1 MATSVIMPRQGQS
14 VESCILSK
22 WHKQPGD
29 PVKTG
34 DLLFSYE
41 TDKASFD
48 EEAKADGVLIVVLAE
63 ENDDVPCLAEVCRIG
78 TAEEFAAGGVGASEP
93 VPEAGPA
100 PEAGLVPEDTAFAI
114 SPRARA
120 LAVRTGVDPSLA
132 MPSGPDGRIIERDIQ
147 KLAEAGTRMTPAAAA
162 AMAGSVSGVARTGL
176 GGRVTTADVARGS
189 VVAAGMAGGVA
200 SSAPSGTVAGSGAST
215 TAAVPTAALPDATA
229 DLPGYTDTA
238 LPNIRKVIAKAMF
251 QSISTTCQLTLN
263 TSFDATA
270 LRQQRALFKQAGEKM
285 PEVAGITLTDMI
297 LFAVARTL
305 PAHPDLNAW
314 FMDTHIR
321 RFAHVH
327 LGLAVDTERGLM
339 VPTIFGADTM
349 SLAALSTA
357 AKAVA
362 RECQTGAINPDKLK
376 GGTFTVT
383 NLGTFGIE
391 SFTPVLNTPQ
401 TGILGVNT
409 LETKVREGKNGIETY
424 QAMGL
429 SLTFDHRAIDGAPAA
444 RFLQD
449 LSTRLESFGAL
460 LAL

>member
-78 TAEEFAAGGVGASEP
+78 TAEEFAAGDGGASEP
-93 VPEAGPA
+93 VPEAGPVL
-100 PEAGLVPEDTAFAI
+100 EAGPVPEDTAFAI

-349 SLAALSTA
+349 SLAGSPPRPRRLPGN
-357 AKAVA
+357 AKP
-362 RECQTGAINPDKLK
+362 GP
-376 GGTFTVT
+376 
-383 NLGTFGIE
+383 
-391 SFTPVLNTPQ
+391 
-401 TGILGVNT
+401 
-409 LETKVREGKNGIETY
+409 
-424 QAMGL
+424 
-429 SLTFDHRAIDGAPAA
+429 
-444 RFLQD
+444 
-449 LSTRLESFGAL
+449 STRTSSRAAPLRSPTWAPS
-460 LAL
+460 ASNPSRPC